1 MEITEG
7 TYRRR
12 DGSIRT
18 VRKNSDSEIWPWIDE
33 NNSTYNNYGYY
44 MTFGKC
50 ESSYDLIYDL
60 IERIED
66 QTSVQPDVLTIVNL
80 IAALPEQKRRAVIE
94 IFKES

>member
-18 VRKNSDSEIWPWIDE
+18 ISKNNSLYYPWVDGLNMTYSDDGRYAFGCQSEIDLVERIDE
-33 NNSTYNNYGYY
+33 
-44 MTFGKC
+44 
-50 ESSYDLIYDL
+50 
-60 IERIED
+60 
-66 QTSVQPDVLTIVNL
+66 VQPDVLTIVNL

-94 IFKES
+94 IFKE